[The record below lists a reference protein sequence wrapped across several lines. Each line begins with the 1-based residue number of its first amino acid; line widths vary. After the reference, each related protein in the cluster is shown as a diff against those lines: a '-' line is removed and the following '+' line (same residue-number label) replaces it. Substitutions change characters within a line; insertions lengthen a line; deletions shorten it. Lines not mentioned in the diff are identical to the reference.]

1 MNKTPCKGCIG
12 CNENIILR
20 DDQQA
25 SSTVIP
31 SFDEKCD
38 DDYQNENPE
47 EYEPKVE
54 FKPIVKIEE
63 VEART
68 GEEDEDIVFKSR
80 CKLYR
85 FNSEIKEWKEKGV
98 GEIKILK
105 HKVNSNSYRVVM
117 RRDQLFKLCA
127 NHRILPEIKLEIVN
141 EKQVRWMASDYS
153 NGKVNFECLTAK
165 FRHQDEAKQFKDE
178 FEKAQRANNNN
189 PTQTIDNLSSLPITL
204 PKVTIGSWN
213 FCDSC
218 LTSNKPDAKKCTSCD
233 QVKVDENLAN
243 NDNGKRIF
251 KLSII

>member
-1 MNKTPCKGCIG
+1 MPEQRQKAKEFMLPENFYLYLNKTPCK
-12 CNENIILR
+12 
-20 DDQQA
+20 
-25 SSTVIP
+25 
-31 SFDEKCD
+31 
-38 DDYQNENPE
+38 
-47 EYEPKVE
+47 
-54 FKPIVKIEE
+54 VKIEE
-63 VEART
+63 VEAKT

-105 HKVNSNSYRVVM
+105 HKLNSNSYRVVM
-117 RRDQLFKLCA
+117 RRDQLFKVCA

-141 EKQVRWMASDYS
+141 VKQVRWMASDYS
-153 NGKVNFECLTAK
+153 NGQVNFECLTAN

-178 FEKAQRANNNN
+178 FEKAQRVNNNTRQENIN

-233 QVKVDENLAN
+233 QAKVDENLAN

-251 KLSII
+251 KLSVI